1 VDARLDPRHVKP
13 SRLIQ
18 LVVLLVALVAGRVAS
33 AGQVETLI
41 DQLNNDGTDKVRL
54 AAVVNLAKL
63 GDAKAILP
71 LAKALLNDSDKNVRG
86 ACAVALGVLV
96 TSATKSS
103 IKGLVVNNLKSAVA
117 NDSSDFVKQQAQ
129 KALTSI
135 TGQGGS
141 TTVTPNLPPN
151 GGNGGIYVNIGPMS
165 SKAGTANDAKL
176 RALMV
181 KVAGQTLGKVA
192 TKMSTQWPGGLP
204 TKTVLAQK
212 SVSGFYVDGTLNT
225 LTAKVSGNT
234 ATITCK
240 VSMLLADFPDKN
252 MFGFLNGGA
261 SVQGAASDKDQ
272 ALASEDCVSAVI
284 EDLIAK
290 KIVPT
295 ICTKTTS
302 SCP

>member
-1 VDARLDPRHVKP
+1 VRLLV
-13 SRLIQ
+13 
-18 LVVLLVALVAGRVAS
+18 LVVVLALAEGQSYAGDVDDLVNTLKNDASDKNRLSAAL
-33 AGQVETLI
+33 
-41 DQLNNDGTDKVRL
+41 
-54 AAVVNLAKL
+54 NLARL
-63 GDAKAILP
+63 GDASTNVLLA
-71 LAKALLNDSDKNVRG
+71 LAKALINDSDKNVRG
-86 ACAVALGVLV
+86 ASAVALGKLV
-96 TSATKSS
+96 TSSTKSS
-103 IKGLVVNNLKSAVA
+103 VKGLVVNNLKTAIA
-117 NDSSDFVKQQAQ
+117 NDDSDVVKQQAQ
-129 KALTSI
+129 KALTAI
-135 TGQGGS
+135 TGQAGQPPPTTNPTTNGGS
-141 TTVTPNLPPN
+141 
-151 GGNGGIYVNIGPMS
+151 GGIYVNIGPMS

-181 KVAGQTLGKVA
+181 KVANQTLARVA
-192 TKMSTQWPGGLP
+192 SKMQTSWPGGAP
-204 TKTVLAQK
+204 TKAILAQK

-225 LTAKVSGNT
+225 LTSSVSGST

-261 SVQGAASDKDQ
+261 SVQGAASPSEQ

-295 ICTKTTS
+295 ICSKA

>member
-1 VDARLDPRHVKP
+1 MKP
-13 SRLIQ
+13 ARLIQ
-18 LVVLLVALVAGRVAS
+18 LVVVVLALVATRAH

-54 AAVVNLAKL
+54 AAAVNLAKL

-96 TSATKSS
+96 TSSTKSS
-103 IKGLVVNNLKSAVA
+103 IKGLVVNNLKSATE
-117 NDSSDFVKQQAQ
+117 NDTSDFVKQQAS
-129 KALTSI
+129 KALASI
-135 TGQGGS
+135 TGQAGTTTTGTTGTTTGG
-141 TTVTPNLPPN
+141 
-151 GGNGGIYVNIGPMS
+151 GAGGIYVNIGPMS
-165 SKAGTANDAKL
+165 SKAGSANDAKL
-176 RALMV
+176 RVLMV

-192 TKMSTQWPGGLP
+192 SKMTTSWPGGLP

-225 LTAKVSGNT
+225 LTSKVSGGS
-234 ATITCK
+234 ATVTCK

-261 SVQGAASDKDQ
+261 SVQGSSSERDQ
-272 ALASEDCVSAVI
+272 AMAGEDCVSAVI

-295 ICTKTTS
+295 ICSKTS
-302 SCP
+302 ASCP

>member
-1 VDARLDPRHVKP
+1 MRLLVLVLVLALAQSRSSYASDVDDLVNTLKNDASDKNRLSAALNLARLGDG
-13 SRLIQ
+13 STN
-18 LVVLLVALVAGRVAS
+18 VLLA
-33 AGQVETLI
+33 
-41 DQLNNDGTDKVRL
+41 
-54 AAVVNLAKL
+54 LAKT
-63 GDAKAILP
+63 
-71 LAKALLNDSDKNVRG
+71 LLNDSDKNVRG
-86 ACAVALGVLV
+86 ASAVALGKLV

-103 IKGLVVNNLKSAVA
+103 VKGLVVNNLKTAIA
-117 NDSSDFVKQQAQ
+117 NDDSDVVKQQAQ
-129 KALTSI
+129 KALTAI
-135 TGQGGS
+135 TGQAGQ
-141 TTVTPNLPPN
+141 PPPTITN
-151 GGNGGIYVNIGPMS
+151 PSGGGNGGIYVNIGPMS

-176 RALMV
+176 RTLMV
-181 KVAGQTLGKVA
+181 KVANQTLARVA
-192 TKMSTQWPGGLP
+192 SKMQTNWPGGVP
-204 TKTVLAQK
+204 TKAILAQK

-225 LTAKVSGNT
+225 LTSSVSGST

-261 SVQGAASDKDQ
+261 SVQGAASPSEQ

-295 ICTKTTS
+295 ICSKA

>member
-1 VDARLDPRHVKP
+1 LIHVV
-13 SRLIQ
+13 
-18 LVVLLVALVAGRVAS
+18 VVLLALVAGRVAH

-54 AAVVNLAKL
+54 AAAVNLAKL

-86 ACAVALGVLV
+86 ACAIALEVLV

-103 IKGLVVNNLKSAVA
+103 IKGLVVANLKNAVE
-117 NDSSDFVKQQAQ
+117 NDASDFVKQQAQ

-141 TTVTPNLPPN
+141 VIPTPHPPN
-151 GGNGGIYVNIGPMS
+151 GGGSGGIYVNIGPMS
-165 SKAGTANDAKL
+165 SKAGSANDAKL

-204 TKTVLAQK
+204 SKTVLAQK

-225 LTAKVSGNT
+225 LTTKVSGGS

-261 SVQGAASDKDQ
+261 SVQGAAGDKDV
-272 ALASEDCVSAVI
+272 ALSSEDCVSAVI

-295 ICTKTTS
+295 ICTKTTA

>member
-1 VDARLDPRHVKP
+1 VR
-13 SRLIQ
+13 
-18 LVVLLVALVAGRVAS
+18 LLVLVLVLALAS
-33 AGQVETLI
+33 SRSYASDTDDLVNTLK
-41 DQLNNDGTDKVRL
+41 NDNSDKNRL
-54 AAVVNLAKL
+54 SAALNLARL
-63 GDAKAILP
+63 GDASPTVLLA

-86 ACAVALGVLV
+86 ASAVALGKLV
-96 TSATKSS
+96 TSSTKSS
-103 IKGLVVNNLKSAVA
+103 VKGLVVNDLKAAVA
-117 NDSSDFVKQQAQ
+117 NDDSDFVKQQAQ
-129 KALTSI
+129 KALTEI
-135 TGQGGS
+135 TGQAGAPPPTNAGGGG
-141 TTVTPNLPPN
+141 

-165 SKAGTANDAKL
+165 SKAGAANDAKL

-181 KVAGQTLGKVA
+181 KVANQTLAKVA
-192 TKMSTQWPGGLP
+192 AKMQTSWPGGAP
-204 TKTVLAQK
+204 SKAVLAQK

-225 LTAKVSGNT
+225 LSSSVSGST

-261 SVQGAASDKDQ
+261 SVQGAASPSEQ
-272 ALASEDCVSAVI
+272 ALAGEDCVSAVI

-295 ICTKTTS
+295 ICSKA

>member
-1 VDARLDPRHVKP
+1 VRLLVLVLVLALAQSRSSYASDVDDLVNTLKNDASDKNRLSAALNLARLGDG
-13 SRLIQ
+13 STN
-18 LVVLLVALVAGRVAS
+18 VLLA
-33 AGQVETLI
+33 
-41 DQLNNDGTDKVRL
+41 
-54 AAVVNLAKL
+54 LAKT
-63 GDAKAILP
+63 
-71 LAKALLNDSDKNVRG
+71 LLNDSDKNVRG
-86 ACAVALGVLV
+86 ASAVALGKLV

-103 IKGLVVNNLKSAVA
+103 VKGLVVNNLKTAIA
-117 NDSSDFVKQQAQ
+117 NDDSDVVKQQAQ
-129 KALTSI
+129 KALTAI
-135 TGQGGS
+135 TGQAGQ
-141 TTVTPNLPPN
+141 PPPTITN
-151 GGNGGIYVNIGPMS
+151 PSGGGNGGIYVNIGPMS

-176 RALMV
+176 RTLMV
-181 KVAGQTLGKVA
+181 KVANQTLARVA
-192 TKMSTQWPGGLP
+192 SKMQTNWPGGVP
-204 TKTVLAQK
+204 TKAILAQK

-225 LTAKVSGNT
+225 LTSSVSGST

-261 SVQGAASDKDQ
+261 SVQGAASPSEQ

-295 ICTKTTS
+295 ICSKA

>member
-1 VDARLDPRHVKP
+1 MHVKP
-13 SRLIQ
+13 ARLISI
-18 LVVLLVALVAGRVAS
+18 VMVAVALFARAAH

-54 AAVVNLAKL
+54 AAAVNLAKL

-96 TSATKSS
+96 TSSTKSS
-103 IKGLVVNNLKSAVA
+103 IKGLVVNNLKSAA
-117 NDSSDFVKQQAQ
+117 ENDASDFVKQQAA
-129 KALTSI
+129 KALASI
-135 TGQGGS
+135 TGQA
-141 TTVTPNLPPN
+141 TAVTNGNN
-151 GGNGGIYVNIGPMS
+151 GGNNGGGSGGIYVNIGPMS
-165 SKAGTANDAKL
+165 SKASSANDAKL

-192 TKMSTQWPGGLP
+192 GRMQTSWPGGP
-204 TKTVLAQK
+204 PSKTVLAQK
-212 SVSGFYVDGTLNT
+212 SVSGFYVDGTLNV
-225 LTAKVSGNT
+225 LTSKVSGGS
-234 ATITCK
+234 ATVTCK

-261 SVQGAASDKDQ
+261 SVQGASSERDQ
-272 ALASEDCVSAVI
+272 AMAGEDCVSAVI

-295 ICTKTTS
+295 ICSKTS
-302 SCP
+302 ASCP